1 MHDDVAEARSVAA
14 RQFAIYGELPNYQR
28 ILAHGGVAAPAEAAI
43 VGDEDSVARQIR
55 ALFEAGATDVCAAP
69 FPVGGDAAAS
79 RARTRA
85 LLASLAGN

>member
-28 ILAHGGVAAPAEAAI
+28 ILAHGGITAPAEAVI
-43 VGDEDSVARQIR
+43 VGDEDSVARQIQ

-69 FPVGGDAAAS
+69 FPVGDDAAAS
-79 RARTRA
+79 RVRTRE
-85 LLASLAGN
+85 LLASLARS